1 MMALLAESTTIAPN
15 MTPNAIGTLAAEATD
30 VLFLTGKGGVGKTSI
45 ACAVAVA
52 LADAGRRTLLVSTDP
67 ASNLDEVLGV
77 ALSDRPGPVP
87 GAPGLDAMNIDP
99 EVAAATYRESMV
111 GPYRGV
117 LPDAAV
123 ASMEE
128 QLSGACTVE
137 IAAFNEFAGLV
148 GDPSATIDYDTVIFD
163 TAPTGLLTLPSAW
176 SEFIETNT
184 TGESCLG
191 PLAGLSAY
199 RELYARTVEALADP
213 ALTTLI
219 LVSRPE
225 VAALK
230 EAARSSEELRELGVR
245 NQRLVLNGLFAATR
259 SGDMIADALEER
271 GAEALRMLP
280 ETLSTLPRVEVP
292 LVVVPPV
299 GLDGLRRLAS
309 AQPGPQAVSDTRIEP
324 IEVTGTESLRSLV
337 DEIARR
343 GSGVVMTMGKGGVG
357 KTTIA
362 AAIAAELAKRGLPV
376 HLSTT
381 DPAAHV
387 VDALGDSTATLEVSR
402 IDPEGEVAAY
412 REQVLATAGSGL
424 DPSARAMLEEDLR
437 SPCTEEIAIFRAFAR
452 VVARAAD
459 GFVIL
464 DTAPTGHTLLLIDS
478 SEAYHREVSRNATD
492 TPPEVLELLPR
503 LRDPDFTKVLIV
515 TLAEATP
522 VSEARRLQDD
532 LVRAGIVPFAWII
545 NQSFALVDT
554 DDPVLRQRGAH
565 ETRHIEGVRR
575 DHTSRTASIPWVP
588 VPPVGDDLG
597 ALTS

>member
-1 MMALLAESTTIAPN
+1 MLVEPTATTR
-15 MTPNAIGTLAAEATD
+15 NAIETLAAEATD
-30 VLFLTGKGGVGKTSI
+30 VLFFTGKGGVGKTSV
-45 ACAVAVA
+45 ACALSVA
-52 LADAGRRTLLVSTDP
+52 LADAGKRVLLVSTDP
-67 ASNLDEVLGV
+67 ASNLDEVLDV
-77 ALSDRPGPVP
+77 ALSDKALPVP
-87 GAPGLDAMNIDP
+87 GAPGLEALNIDP
-99 EVAAATYRESMV
+99 EIAAATYRETMI

-137 IAAFNEFAGLV
+137 IAAFNEFASLV
-148 GDPSATIDYDTVIFD
+148 GDPTATAGYDTVIFD
-163 TAPTGLLTLPSAW
+163 TAPTGHTLRLLTLPSAW

-191 PLAGLSAY
+191 PLAGLSEY
-199 RELYARTVEALADP
+199 RELYSRTVQALADS
-213 ALTTLI
+213 ALTTLV

-225 VAALK
+225 VSALK

-245 NQRLVLNGLFAATR
+245 NQRLVLNGLFSATR
-259 SGDMIADALEER
+259 SGDMIADALEKR
-271 GAEALRMLP
+271 GVEALRQVP
-280 ETLSTLPRVEVP
+280 GELSTLPRVEIP
-292 LVVVPPV
+292 LVVHPPV
-299 GLDGLRRLAS
+299 GLEGLRLLAL
-309 AQPGPQAVSDTRIEP
+309 AQPGPQAVSGTLVEP
-324 IEVTGTESLRSLV
+324 AGLEATESLRSLV
-337 DEIARR
+337 DEIAER

-362 AAIAAELAKRGLPV
+362 AAVALELAQRGLPV

-387 VDALGDSTATLEVSR
+387 ADALGDTSHTLEVSR
-402 IDPEGEVAAY
+402 IDPAVEVAAY
-412 REQVLATAGSGL
+412 REKVLATAGEGL
-424 DPSARAMLEEDLR
+424 DPSALAMLEEDLR
-437 SPCTEEIAIFRAFAR
+437 SPCTEEIAIFRAFAH
-452 VVARAAD
+452 VVGRATD

-478 SEAYHREVSRNATD
+478 SEAYHREVSRNVTD

-522 VSEARRLQDD
+522 VSEARRLQND
-532 LVRAGIVPFAWII
+532 LLRAGIVPFAWVI

-554 DDPVLRQRGAH
+554 NDPVLRQRGAR
-565 ETRHIEGVRR
+565 EIEHIESVTKEHAR
-575 DHTSRTASIPWVP
+575 RTAGVPWVP
-588 VPPVGDDLG
+588 VPPVGQDLG
-597 ALTS
+597 ALIE

>member
-1 MMALLAESTTIAPN
+1 MSMLADSPATTR
-15 MTPNAIGTLAAEATD
+15 NAIETLAAEATD
-30 VLFLTGKGGVGKTSI
+30 VLFFTGKGGVGKTSI
-45 ACAVAVA
+45 ACALSVA
-52 LADAGRRTLLVSTDP
+52 LADAGKRVLLVSTDP
-67 ASNLDEVLGV
+67 ASNLDEVLAV
-77 ALSDRPGPVP
+77 PLSDQPRPVP
-87 GAPGLDAMNIDP
+87 GAPGLDALNIDP
-99 EVAAATYRESMV
+99 EVAAASYRESMI

-137 IAAFNEFAGLV
+137 IAAFNEFSTLV
-148 GDPSATIDYDTVIFD
+148 GDPSATAGYDTVIFD
-163 TAPTGLLTLPSAW
+163 TAPTGHTLRLLTLPSAW

-199 RELYARTVEALADP
+199 RELYARTVEALADS

-219 LVSRPE
+219 LVSRPDGP
-225 VAALK
+225 ALK

-245 NQRLVLNGLFAATR
+245 NQRLVLNGLFSATR
-259 SGDMIADALEER
+259 RGDMIADALEKR
-271 GAEALRMLP
+271 GVDALSQVPAE
-280 ETLSTLPRVEVP
+280 LSLLPRVEIP
-292 LVVVPPV
+292 FVVHPPV
-299 GLDGLRRLAS
+299 GLEGLRLLAL
-309 AQPGPQAVSDTRIEP
+309 AQPGPQVVSGPPVEATAHE
-324 IEVTGTESLRSLV
+324 GTESLRSLV
-337 DEIARR
+337 DEIAER

-362 AAIAAELAKRGLPV
+362 AAIALELAKRGLPV

-387 VDALGDSTATLEVSR
+387 ADALGNSSHALEVSR
-402 IDPEGEVAAY
+402 IDPEVEVAAY
-412 REQVLATAGSGL
+412 REQVLATAGKGL
-424 DPSARAMLEEDLR
+424 DPSALAMLEEDLR

-452 VVARAAD
+452 VVARAAG

-478 SEAYHREVSRNATD
+478 SEAFHREVSRNSTS

-503 LRDPDFTKVLIV
+503 LRDPDFTKVLII

-532 LVRAGIVPFAWII
+532 LIRAGIVPFAWVI
-545 NQSFALVDT
+545 NQSFVLVDT
-554 DDPVLRQRGAH
+554 DDPVLRQRGAQ
-565 ETRHIEGVRR
+565 ETRHIEDVTRE
-575 DHTSRTASIPWVP
+575 HATRTASVPWVP
-588 VPPVGDDLG
+588 VPPVGEDLA
-597 ALTS
+597 ALIE

>member
-1 MMALLAESTTIAPN
+1 MLVEPTVTTR
-15 MTPNAIGTLAAEATD
+15 NAIETLAAEATD
-30 VLFLTGKGGVGKTSI
+30 VLFFTGKGGVGKTSV
-45 ACAVAVA
+45 ACALSVA
-52 LADAGRRTLLVSTDP
+52 LADAGKRVLLVSTDP
-67 ASNLDEVLGV
+67 ASNLDEVLDV
-77 ALSDRPGPVP
+77 ALSDKPRPVP
-87 GAPGLDAMNIDP
+87 GAPGLEALNIDP
-99 EVAAATYRESMV
+99 EVAAASYRETMI

-137 IAAFNEFAGLV
+137 IAAFNEFASLV
-148 GDPSATIDYDTVIFD
+148 GDPTATAGYDTVIFD
-163 TAPTGLLTLPSAW
+163 TAPTGHTLRLLTLPSAW

-199 RELYARTVEALADP
+199 HALYSATVEALADP
-213 ALTTLI
+213 ALTTLM

-225 VAALK
+225 ESALK

-245 NQRLVLNGLFAATR
+245 NQRLVLNGLFSATR
-259 SGDMIADALEER
+259 GGDMIADALEKR
-271 GAEALRMLP
+271 GVEALREVP
-280 ETLSTLPRVEVP
+280 EELAGLPRVEIP
-292 LVVVPPV
+292 FVVHPPV
-299 GLDGLRRLAS
+299 GLEGLRLLAL
-309 AQPGPQAVSDTRIEP
+309 AQPGPQAVSGTPVEP
-324 IEVTGTESLRSLV
+324 AGLEGAESLRSLV
-337 DEIARR
+337 DEIAER

-362 AAIAAELAKRGLPV
+362 AAIALELAQRGLSV

-387 VDALGDSTATLEVSR
+387 ADALGDTSHTLELSR
-402 IDPEGEVAAY
+402 IDPEVEVAAY
-412 REQVLATAGSGL
+412 REQVLATAGKNL
-424 DPSARAMLEEDLR
+424 DPSALAMLEEDLR

-478 SEAYHREVSRNATD
+478 SEAYHREVSRNSTD

-522 VSEARRLQDD
+522 VSEARRLQND
-532 LVRAGIVPFAWII
+532 LIRAGIVPFAWVI
-545 NQSFALVDT
+545 NQSYALVDT
-554 DDPVLRQRGAH
+554 EDPVLRQRGLQ
-565 ETRHIEGVRR
+565 ETRHIESVAKE
-575 DHTSRTASIPWVP
+575 HAKRTASVPWVP
-588 VPPVGDDLG
+588 VTPVGGDLG
-597 ALTS
+597 ALID